1 MKKTDIAMIIFI
13 ATAGVLISFFVV
25 RAILGDDSSEPQK
38 VQVID
43 KITSEI
49 QEPDEK
55 IFNANSI
62 NPSVRVEVD
71 NADGSASADSTGQD
85 SSDTSAS
92 GDGSNQNS
100 NGGE

>member
-1 MKKTDIAMIIFI
+1 MIIFI

>member
-13 ATAGVLISFFVV
+13 AVAGVMISFFIA
-25 RAILGDDSSEPQK
+25 RAILGDASSEPQK

-55 IFNANSI
+55 IFNANAI

-71 NADGSASADSTGQD
+71 GGTADSEGQAETD
-85 SSDTSAS
+85 ANE
-92 GDGSNQNS
+92 GQN
-100 NGGE
+100 NNRGE